1 MTSVP
6 RMTLFR
12 RWLARRHDRELA
24 DWEALRR
31 WSVEDLEG
39 FWSMVWDHGR
49 VPSPGPHGPVLTE
62 DRMPG
67 AVWFPEARVN
77 FAALALRHVEAA
89 HPAGQPAI
97 VASDE
102 AGRAREVSWP
112 ELRRQVT
119 SAMLSLR
126 EMGVEPGDRVVAV
139 LPNTPEAV
147 ALFLAVAGVG
157 AVWSVCP
164 PEMGRGAVLD
174 RFRQIEPS
182 VLIGTDAVRHG
193 GRVIDMAGPLA
204 AIRAELPSV
213 RRTILVE
220 SGLGPGGE
228 ADMAW
233 RDMIRRNRPVPFEW
247 VPFDHPL
254 WIVYSS
260 GTTGLPKAIVHGHG
274 GPMLAGLV
282 NNLHLDVGPSYEADS
297 LGERFHWYSS
307 TGWIVW
313 NMQVFGLLSGA
324 TIALYDGSPTGPRE
338 APDRGMLWRFAAE
351 HGVTWLGAGAAF
363 YAGCMK
369 AGADPWEGADL
380 SAVRALGSTG
390 SPLPAAVQEWGSRA
404 FARRGREVWWCNISG
419 GTDVAATFLTG
430 NRELPDAPGRL
441 QCRTLGSAVEAW
453 DEAGRPVVDEVGEL
467 VCTRPL
473 PSMPLRLWGDGDGG
487 RLRESYHEPWQGVW
501 RHGDWLELHED
512 GTGTIHGRSDAT
524 INRHGL
530 RLGTAEIYAA
540 VEALEEVVDSMV
552 VDLEHLGRESWL
564 GLFVVLREG
573 AALGEV
579 EPRIRAAIRERVSP
593 RFGPDAVLEAPA
605 IPRTLTGKKQEVPIK
620 RLLLGHPPERVLNR
634 EAMANPD
641 CLPFYLDLA
650 RDRAAPEPS

>member
-1 MTSVP
+1 MPFVP
-6 RMTLFR
+6 RTTLFR
-12 RWLARRHDRELA
+12 QWLAKRHDLHFA
-24 DWEALRR
+24 DYEALRR
-31 WSVEDLEG
+31 WSVEDIAA
-39 FWSMVWDHGR
+39 FWEKLWAYER
-49 VPSPGPHGPVLTE
+49 VVSQGPHGPVLGE

-77 FAALALRHVEAA
+77 YAAQALRHVEVA
-89 HPAGQPAI
+89 HAEDRPAI
-97 VASDE
+97 VAEDE
-102 AGRAREVSWP
+102 AGRVREVAWP
-112 ELRRQVT
+112 NLRRQVM

-126 EMGVEPGDRVVAV
+126 EMGVRPGDRVVAV
-139 LPNTPEAV
+139 LPNTPETV

-157 AVWSVCP
+157 AVWSVCAP
-164 PEMGRGAVLD
+164 DMGRAAVLD

-182 VLIGTDAVRHG
+182 VLIGTDAVRYG

-204 AIRAELPSV
+204 ALRAGLPTV
-213 RRTILVE
+213 RATILVE
-220 SGLGPGGE
+220 SGFGKGAE
-228 ADMAW
+228 ADITW
-233 RDMIRRNRPVPFEW
+233 RDMTRRNRGVPYEW

-282 NNLHLDVGPSYEADS
+282 NDLHLDVGPSYDENS
-297 LGERFHWYSS
+297 PQERFHWYSS

-313 NMQVFGLLSGA
+313 NLQVAGLLCGA
-324 TIALYDGSPTGPRE
+324 TIALYDGSPSGPRD
-338 APDRGMLWRFAAE
+338 APDWGTLWRFAE
-351 HGVTWLGAGAAF
+351 RHRVTWFGAGAAF
-363 YAGCMK
+363 YSGCMK
-369 AGADPWEGADL
+369 AGADPWDGADL

-390 SPLPAAVQEWGSRA
+390 SPLPPAVQDWGSEA
-404 FARRGREVWWCNISG
+404 FRRRGRDVWWCNISG
-419 GTDVAATFLTG
+419 GTDVAATFLNA

-441 QCRTLGSAVEAW
+441 QCRVLGTAVESW
-453 DEAGRPVVDEVGEL
+453 DEEGRPVTGQVGEL

-473 PSMPLRLWGDGDGG
+473 PSMPLKLWGDEDGS
-487 RLRESYHEPWQGVW
+487 RLRESYFEPWEGVW

-512 GTGTIHGRSDAT
+512 GSGTIHGRSDAT

-540 VEALEEVVDSMV
+540 VEALDAVVDSMV

-573 AALGEV
+573 AAIEDV
-579 EPRIRAAIRERVSP
+579 APQVKAAIREAVSP
-593 RFGPDAVLEAPA
+593 RFVPNEILAAPG

-620 RLLLGHPPERVLNR
+620 RLLLGHPAEQVLNR

-650 RDRAAPEPS
+650 AARASA